1 MTFLPKIGILSLH
14 MPQNAGLKW
23 YLESSKKANEN
34 LLRFLKN
41 NQVYVVDSRQ
51 SFPNGVRNETEL
63 SEIFATFKR
72 ERVQVVLV
80 EMYDVPPEKLFL
92 KAMLTMP
99 VPFALYGTPHP
110 ALKSALGLIRGGQL
124 IWENLKQ
131 PQAISSHRFWGVG
144 RYLLRWIQGMS
155 ALYNLRKGTFVIFS
169 EKTENY
175 SETEYEFLTQNLEA
189 LVSIVNI
196 QDILEI
202 VETVSE
208 KQAIHSLNYLLK
220 NGLVLTN
227 AQDVSRKDV
236 LHQIKFVLAFQRW
249 IRSSEIES
257 INSVGFDPS
266 TEKFLKSLN
275 LNIGFLSAFFPY
287 LDRHQTAQN
296 GFPIIRKVDE
306 TLLFTSA
313 LLSKISFPVPAFS
326 GNVHFADTHSFLISS
341 PWGAPAYYASGLTE
355 GSAIFSNISIQK
367 DCDSHWGVTAG
378 FEALT
383 GEVTVATLSK
393 LPGNR
398 YVMQMGEGWS
408 REITQEMRQ
417 IIQWGVSWPHIAI
430 DLGVRPYLLIQ
441 TLGSPFVSV
450 IMKRNADEIQAVCE
464 QLQVPVIAMDSEVS
478 IKEFR
483 DTFRTGR
490 AF

>member
-1 MTFLPKIGILSLH
+1 MDSYPKIGILTFRI
-14 MPQNAGLKW
+14 PQNTSRNG
-23 YLESSKKANEN
+23 Y
-34 LLRFLKN
+34 LKN
-41 NQVYVVDSRQ
+41 AKQATKELTQFLHDNQIVPVNSTDW
-51 SFPNGVRNETEL
+51 FPKGIQNETEL
-63 SEIFATFKR
+63 PELFRRFEQEKVEA
-72 ERVQVVLV
+72 VLV
-80 EMYDVPPEKLFL
+80 EMYDIPPTKLFL
-92 KAMLTMP
+92 KAMVSMP

-110 ALKSALGLIRGGQL
+110 ALKSALGLIHGGQL

-131 PQAISSHRFWGVG
+131 PQAISSHRFWGIG

-175 SETEYEFLTQNLEA
+175 SEIEYEFLTHNLEA
-189 LVSIVNI
+189 LVSIANI
-196 QDILEI
+196 RDILEI

-208 KQAIHSLNYLLK
+208 KQAAHSLNYLLK

-227 AQDVSRKDV
+227 AQNVSTKDV
-236 LHQIKFVLAFQRW
+236 LHQIKFVLAFEQW
-249 IRSSEIES
+249 MLSSEIGS
-257 INSVGFDPS
+257 INSIGFDHS
-266 TEKFLKSLN
+266 TQNLLKKMNLN
-275 LNIGFLSAFFPY
+275 LGLLSTFSPY
-287 LDRHQTAQN
+287 LDRKQAAKSH
-296 GFPIIRKVDE
+296 FPIIGEVDE
-306 TLLFTSA
+306 TLLFSSA
-313 LLSKISFPVPAFS
+313 LLSKISFPVPAFC

-341 PWGAPAYYASGLTE
+341 PWGAPAYYASGLAE
-355 GSAIFSNISIQK
+355 GPAIFSNISLQK
-367 DCDSHWGVTAG
+367 DCDFHWGVTPG
-378 FEALT
+378 FEVLT
-383 GEVTVATLSK
+383 GEVTVATLAK

-408 REITQEMRQ
+408 REITQEIRQ
-417 IIQWGVSWPHIAI
+417 TIQWGAPWPHLAI

-450 IMKRNADEIQAVCE
+450 VMKRNADEIQAVCE
-464 QLQVPVIAMDSEVS
+464 QLRVPVIEMDSELS